1 VITVIAGVNGAG
13 KSTVMGAYVRNQGGE
28 YFNPD
33 EVARS
38 YIKNNSSLTQYEANS
53 QAWNLGYQQ
62 LLKAIDADHDYTFET
77 TLGGNSICRSLHEA
91 IDKGREVQIIYCMLN
106 SPELH
111 IQRVIER
118 VSKGGHDIPHAKIH
132 ERWENSIHNLMGL
145 IPRVIR
151 MSVYDNSLPLVNNKP
166 EPIKIFSLDGD
177 QLIFH
182 MEQKELDSVPEWA
195 KPLIGIA
202 SRRVQQDK

>member
-1 VITVIAGVNGAG
+1 MITVLAGVNGAG
-13 KSTVMGAYVRNQGGE
+13 KSTIMGAYVRNRGGE

-38 YIKNNSSLTQYEANS
+38 LIKNNSSLTQNEANS
-53 QAWNLGYQQ
+53 QAWKMGYQQ
-62 LLKAIDADHDYTFET
+62 LLNAIEADHDYTFET
-77 TLGGNSICRSLHEA
+77 TLGGNSICKSLHEA

-132 ERWENSIHNLMGL
+132 ERWKNSIHNVMGL
-145 IPRVIR
+145 IPRVTQI
-151 MSVYDNSLPLVNNKP
+151 SVYDNSSPLVNNKP

-177 QLIFH
+177 QLTLHF
-182 MEQKELDSVPEWA
+182 EQKELDDIPEWV

-202 SRRVQQDK
+202 NRRVQQAK